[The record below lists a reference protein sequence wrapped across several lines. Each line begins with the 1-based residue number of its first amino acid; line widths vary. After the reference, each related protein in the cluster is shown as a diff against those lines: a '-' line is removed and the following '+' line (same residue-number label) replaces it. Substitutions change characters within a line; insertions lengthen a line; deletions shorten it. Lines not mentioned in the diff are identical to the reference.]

1 MPITPK
7 MPITPPPPPPPPK
20 KGSSMHGSLVSSK
33 KRILKG
39 GNNSSAPDTQP
50 TNSSAILDQGS
61 TSNDRDLRP
70 YWNEQVAEW
79 SQKLWLPIVT
89 DSAALPST
97 SSSTCSPSM
106 QQKSWFSSTMRPP
119 MSTSFP
125 KISLQST
132 QSLSAKCK
140 EGEPLFTDENAKLG
154 K

>member
-1 MPITPK
+1 MPIT
-7 MPITPPPPPPPPK
+7 PPPPPPPK

-39 GNNSSAPDTQP
+39 RNNSSAV
-50 TNSSAILDQGS
+50 LDQGS
-61 TSNDRDLRP
+61 TSNDRVLRP

-106 QQKSWFSSTMRPP
+106 QQKSWFSSTM
-119 MSTSFP
+119 
-125 KISLQST
+125 
-132 QSLSAKCK
+132 
-140 EGEPLFTDENAKLG
+140 
-154 K
+154 